1 MPVLRSL
8 FLLPLLALSL
18 GAHAQGGI
26 RALLVNYEPV
36 VTGFGAEVVH
46 YGLGYD
52 ADLNDRLSMRVQ
64 WRTTP
69 GLSSWVVNYHSNY
82 HFSDNTSSSFY
93 LGPHIGVRVVGGPDG
108 ATLVPV
114 GMRMGVRGGLE
125 GFYADLHIGG
135 HYNVGG
141 GGRVRLENVGTAD
154 LRTLSFCGGL
164 DIGFGWARKKKW

>member
-1 MPVLRSL
+1 
-8 FLLPLLALSL
+8 LALSL
-18 GAHAQGGI
+18 AAQAQGGI
-26 RALLVNYEPV
+26 RAILLNYEPV
-36 VTGFGAEVVH
+36 ATGFGDEVVH

-64 WRTTP
+64 WRTAP
-69 GLSSWVVNYHSNY
+69 ALSSWVLNYHSNY
-82 HFSDNTSSSFY
+82 HFSDNESSSFY
-93 LGPHIGVRVVGGPDG
+93 MGSTIGVRMVGGADG

-125 GFYADLHIGG
+125 GFYADLYIGG

-141 GGRVRLENVGTAD
+141 GGRVMLENRGAAD

-164 DIGFGWARKKKW
+164 DIGFGWGRKKKW